1 MASILPPR
9 GKRRSATS
17 SSRWAARSSQEE
29 RGMMGRVKVTMA
41 ALTVLAALSALWWV
55 WTPAVAQQ
63 ATPAALAATRV
74 GYVDLQ
80 RILARLQAGVQVEKE
95 QATMQKQV
103 DSQKVDYDKLRDELE
118 KKGQL
123 LSADARREKQEAL
136 ERKTRDI
143 RRLLDD
149 LEKELQKKEQT
160 MGQKIL
166 RDLEGIF
173 TRVGKEKGYALIVE
187 RRQAGVVYGAP
198 EVDVTEDVIK
208 AFDDE
213 MRKAKK

>member
-1 MASILPPR
+1 MI
-9 GKRRSATS
+9 
-17 SSRWAARSSQEE
+17 
-29 RGMMGRVKVTMA
+29 GRVKVTFA
-41 ALTVLAALSALWWV
+41 AMTVVAALSALWWV
-55 WTPAVAQQ
+55 LTPAVAQQ
-63 ATPAALAATRV
+63 APAATRI
-74 GYVDLQ
+74 GFVDLQ
-80 RILARLQAGVQVEKE
+80 RILARSQAGVQAREQIEKE
-95 QATMQKQV
+95 KAVMQKQV
-103 DSQKVDYDKLRDELE
+103 DTQKVDYDKLRDELE

-160 MGQKIL
+160 MGAKIL

-173 TRVGKEKGYALIVE
+173 TRVGKEKGYAMIVE

-198 EVDVTEDVIK
+198 EVDVTEEVIK

>member
-1 MASILPPR
+1 MI
-9 GKRRSATS
+9 
-17 SSRWAARSSQEE
+17 
-29 RGMMGRVKVTMA
+29 GRVKATIASMA
-41 ALTVLAALSALWWV
+41 ILALLSALWWALP
-55 WTPAVAQQ
+55 PALAQ
-63 ATPAALAATRV
+63 APAATRI

-80 RILARLQAGVQVEKE
+80 RILARSQAGVQAREQIEKDK
-95 QATMQKQV
+95 ASMQKQV
-103 DSQKVDYDKLRDELE
+103 DGQKTDYDKLRDELE

-149 LEKELQKKEQT
+149 LEKELQKKEQI

-173 TRVGKEKGYALIVE
+173 ARVGKEKGYAMIVE

-198 EVDVTEDVIK
+198 EIDVTDEVIK